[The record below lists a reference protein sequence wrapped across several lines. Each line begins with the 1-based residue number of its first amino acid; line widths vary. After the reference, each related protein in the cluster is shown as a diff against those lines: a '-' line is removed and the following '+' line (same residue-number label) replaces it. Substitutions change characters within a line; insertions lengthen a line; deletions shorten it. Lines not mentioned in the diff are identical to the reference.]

1 MATASVYIYI
11 YIYWHWAQIPYAF
24 IWLWAHLGIPRP
36 LTEELRF
43 LVHEMG
49 CIHMCMCCICLRVR
63 SHLVHACCRMPAAMA
78 SMEKHVQAFVAA
90 CLSQGA
96 VFEKLCESEEQ
107 HQIFAV
113 DQPLLKNV
121 VKEIYK
127 TWGHLKVPT
136 TAQCRKLL
144 KEANSH
150 FLGRL
155 TGSCS
160 RTQSHAADAVL
171 LHNAWAHEIKLE
183 KQKERR
189 HKKKHHLPASGST
202 KNKRQE
208 TEPPVQSRVQAE
220 IFDVRLASAL
230 NGAGSSDCPPAS
242 KEEVIE
248 QVALLADIQ
257 GTSRGPDSHDPH
269 SESYSH
275 YSDSYSYSESDTA
288 GSGHDSESDRDDSYS
303 ESYTHD
309 SDSYSYSES
318 DTAVS
323 SDTILQMGQTD
334 RDILNV
340 ALAIQPCDVSTQ
352 LGAGEDID
360 DSSDDTPK
368 KVEKPMKMKKVKQGD
383 VSTQLGA
390 GDDTPKKVQKPI
402 KMKKA
407 KQGDV
412 STQLGAGDDV
422 QKPMKVKKVK
432 QAKRLTPFHKFM
444 GEKLKSAEFH
454 PELDRKARFKAAAQ
468 EWSKLPKAS
477 PGSDGFGCSRCHYY
491 YKGCKWCNPA
501 KANGFGCARCRYQF
515 SGCQSCNPA
524 KAKKG

>member
-1 MATASVYIYI
+1 
-11 YIYWHWAQIPYAF
+11 
-24 IWLWAHLGIPRP
+24 
-36 LTEELRF
+36 
-43 LVHEMG
+43 
-49 CIHMCMCCICLRVR
+49 MCMCCICLRVR

-202 KNKRQE
+202 KKKKHHLPASGSTKNKRQE

-248 QVALLADIQ
+248 QVTLLTNIQ
-257 GTSRGPDSHDPH
+257 STSHGPDSHDSY

-275 YSDSYSYSESDTA
+275 DSDSYSYSESDTA
-288 GSGHDSESDRDDSYS
+288 GS
-303 ESYTHD
+303 
-309 SDSYSYSES
+309 S
-318 DTAVS
+318 DT
-323 SDTILQMGQTD
+323 TLQMGQTD

-390 GDDTPKKVQKPI
+390 GDDTPKKVQKPM